1 MKITDPL
8 AVVQMYLQFNS
19 NEEEN
24 RALRKLLQ
32 AIVHGDAAL
41 YASEALL
48 FQGELGVLTAALLDA
63 DLNGLY
69 TREEWQSASLV

>member
-1 MKITDPL
+1 MQINDPL
-8 AVVQMYLQFNS
+8 AVVQLYLQRNQ
-19 NEEEN
+19 NEVEN

-32 AIVHGDAAL
+32 AIVQGDTTL

-63 DLNGLY
+63 NLNGQY
-69 TREEWQSASLV
+69 TREEWESASLI